1 MNQELLDYLEAHQDD
16 ANYASG
22 NAFAYG
28 LNNRLME
35 NLASGGV
42 PAGLIAPGVSYS
54 QRKPEGYTQYDLA
67 TPFGYSDQTAPYM
80 PSGPRYMP
88 MVSDASTFNELAAQ
102 YGANQAAAYDST
114 VGGTTDTTANQTTDT
129 TSAPSPTPSPTPAPA
144 PAPTPGP
151 YVDPVDTTI
160 YVDDVPVTAETN
172 AGAVQDFVDDNITPF
187 VEPTAEEIEAASLL
201 FEQTGY
207 RTEEEALANNYI
219 KGVDGNYYYY
229 NPDPV
234 VLQEIKENDPY
245 NTMYND
251 YVYDV
256 GSGGF
261 NNLDELF

>member
-28 LNNRLME
+28 LNNRLMDD
-35 NLASGGV
+35 LASGGV

-54 QRKPEGYTQYDLA
+54 QRKPQGYTQNDLA
-67 TPFGYSDQTAPYM
+67 DPFGYIDQTAPYM

-88 MVSDASTFNELAAQ
+88 MVSDASTFNELAAA
-102 YGANQAAAYDST
+102 YGANQANAYNST
-114 VGGTTDTTANQTTDT
+114 VGGTTNPATNPATNVA
-129 TSAPSPTPSPTPAPA
+129 APTPAPTPSPA
-144 PAPTPGP
+144 P
-151 YVDPVDTTI
+151 YVEPVDTTV
-160 YVDDVPVTAETN
+160 YVDNTPVTGQTN
-172 AGAVQDFVDDNITPF
+172 AQDVQDFVEDNTTVY
-187 VEPTAEEIEAASLL
+187 VEPTAEEIEAAALL

-207 RTEEEALANNYI
+207 RTEADALANNYI

-251 YVYDV
+251 YVYEPGV
-256 GSGGF
+256 GF

>member
-1 MNQELLDYLEAHQDD
+1 MNQELLDYLEAHQGD

-28 LNNRLME
+28 LNNRAMDD
-35 NLASGGV
+35 LASGGV

-67 TPFGYSDQTAPYM
+67 SPFGYVDQVAPYM

-114 VGGTTDTTANQTTDT
+114 VGGTTDTTANTTP
-129 TSAPSPTPSPTPAPA
+129 APAPA
-144 PAPTPGP
+144 PAPTPAP
-151 YVDPVDTTI
+151 YVNPVDTTI
-160 YVDDVPVTAETN
+160 YVDDTPVTAETN

-229 NPDPV
+229 NSDPA
-234 VLQEIKENDPY
+234 VLQEIRENDPY

-251 YVYDV
+251 YVYEPGV
-256 GSGGF
+256 GF

>member
-16 ANYASG
+16 GNYASG

-28 LNNRLME
+28 LNNRLMGD
-35 NLASGGV
+35 LASGGV

-54 QRKPEGYTQYDLA
+54 QRKPEGYTQYDIA
-67 TPFGYSDQTAPYM
+67 SPFGYVDQVAPYM

-114 VGGTTDTTANQTTDT
+114 VGGTTNPATNVA
-129 TSAPSPTPSPTPAPA
+129 APTPAPTPSPA
-144 PAPTPGP
+144 P
-151 YVDPVDTTI
+151 YVAPVDTTV
-160 YVDDVPVTAETN
+160 YVDDTPVTGQTN
-172 AGAVQDFVDDNITPF
+172 AQVVQDFVEDNTTAY
-187 VEPTAEEIEAASLL
+187 VEPTAEEIETTSLL

-234 VLQEIKENDPY
+234 VLQEIRESDPY

-251 YVYDV
+251 YTYDR
-256 GSGGF
+256 GSSAF

>member
-16 ANYASG
+16 VNYASG

-28 LNNRLME
+28 LNNRAMDD
-35 NLASGGV
+35 LASGGV

-67 TPFGYSDQTAPYM
+67 SPFGYVDQVAPYM

-114 VGGTTDTTANQTTDT
+114 VGGTTNTATTTTADT
-129 TSAPSPTPSPTPAPA
+129 TSAPAPTPAPA
-144 PAPTPGP
+144 P

-160 YVDDVPVTAETN
+160 YVDDTPVTGQTN
-172 AGAVQDFVDDNITPF
+172 AQAVQDFVEDNTT
-187 VEPTAEEIEAASLL
+187 VYEEPTAEEIEAASLL

-251 YVYDV
+251 YVYE
-256 GSGGF
+256 SGVGF